1 MKKLFTLLMLSMMLF
16 VSCSDDDD
24 PINNFEPSLEVNL
37 DSQTIAFSFDGNSDT
52 YSINISS
59 NTKWTASSDATWLK
73 LSSTSGEGDATIY
86 MTADEN
92 IEETEQTAKIIVKAD
107 GLDKEAT
114 ISIIQQKRPKSTAGL
129 YILSEGSWGSNQ
141 SELAYYDFKTGTLSK
156 KIFKE
161 NNDTILGDVGNDLA
175 IYGSKMYCVVS
186 GTNEEAANGYIVIID
201 PATNTSIKRIPFV
214 NAEGEA
220 DLPRRI
226 AFHKNKAYVTAH
238 SGVVA
243 RLDTASLTIDSYAKL
258 SGNGTEGIAKYD
270 GKLYTC
276 NSGKGSGNSI
286 SVIDIASFKET
297 KAITVPRNPVN
308 IRASNT
314 GEIYFSTD
322 MLYDADPMESSKL
335 HSINVKSEKITSYYS
350 NAGRLAIGNGYIY
363 SIETDYTTF
372 GSYAKKLNLTAEG
385 VSDFTTE
392 LPAYFMGY
400 SVSVNPL
407 DGNIY
412 AMGQGQD
419 VAILDADG
427 NLIKHLKVG
436 TGFGNTVVPVY
447 EY

>member
-1 MKKLFTLLMLSMMLF
+1 MKKLFTLLMLSMVLF

-24 PINNFEPSLEVNL
+24 PINNFEPTLEVNL
-37 DSQTIAFSFDGNSDT
+37 DTQTITFSFDGNGDT
-52 YSINISS
+52 YSININS
-59 NTKWTASSDATWLK
+59 NTKWTANSDANWLK
-73 LSSTSGEGDATIY
+73 LSATSGEGDATIY

-92 IEETEQTAKIIVKAD
+92 PEQENQTTTVTVKAD
-107 GLDKEAT
+107 GLEKEAT
-114 ISIIQQKRPKSTAGL
+114 INIVQQKRPKGTAGL
-129 YILSEGSWGSNQ
+129 YILSEGSWGRNQ
-141 SELAYYDFKTGTLSK
+141 AELAYYNVKTEGLEK
-156 KIFKE
+156 KIFEARNSSK
-161 NNDTILGDVGNDLA
+161 LGDTGNDLA

-186 GTNEEAANGYIVIID
+186 GASTETGGGHIEVIN
-201 PATNTSIKRIPFV
+201 PATGISIKRIPFV
-214 NAEGEA
+214 DAEGEA

-238 SGVVA
+238 SGIVA
-243 RLDTASLTIDSYAKL
+243 RLDTASLSIDGYAKL
-258 SGNGTEGIAKYD
+258 SGDGTEGIAKYD

-276 NSGKGSGNSI
+276 NSGKGSGNTI

-297 KAITVPRNPVN
+297 NTITVPRNPVN
-308 IRASNT
+308 IKASTT

-322 MLYDADPMESSKL
+322 MLYDADPMESSRL
-335 HSINVKSEKITSYYS
+335 HSINIKSGNITSYYN

-363 SIETDYTTF
+363 SIETDYTTY
-372 GSYAKKLNLTAEG
+372 GSYAKKIKIGTETE
-385 VSDFTTE
+385 SDFTTG
-392 LPAYFMGY
+392 LSDYFMGY

-412 AMGQGQD
+412 ALGQGQD

-427 NLIKHLKVG
+427 NLIKSLKVG